1 MTAIELNIFG
11 DASEMGFGA
20 VSYVR
25 FVYPDGSA
33 DVKFIISKSRVVP
46 LKFMTIP
53 RLELNAAV
61 LAARLG
67 TQV

>member
-1 MTAIELNIFG
+1 
-11 DASEMGFGA
+11 MGFGA

-33 DVKFIISKSRVVP
+33 DVKFIISKSRVAP